1 MELLGSGVIRTEQMT
16 THRFPYTQATDA
28 FDLLYNRMN
37 EAMGV
42 LLDWEMGEG

>member
-1 MELLGSGVIRTEQMT
+1 MT
-16 THRFPYTQATDA
+16 THRFSYTQAADA